1 MSSRTTPRPRQ
12 SASRLSES
20 KGQAVV
26 DWIEATCVHTIGKW
40 AGLPFKLVP
49 WQVDFVKSVFG
60 NVDRTGRRRTRIAYL
75 QIARK
80 QGKSELCAA
89 IALYML
95 IADGEAQP
103 QVYGAAFD
111 REQASIV
118 YKVAADMVDRSPNLN
133 AYAKP
138 YRGTKR
144 IVCTKGPSKGGFY
157 HCIPADAA
165 GAHGFNASAIIVDE
179 LHTQRTSDLIDVLE
193 TSMSAREQPLMLAIS
208 TAGHDRNS
216 ICYRWYS
223 KAKQVQSGVIRDK
236 SFIGRIYELPE
247 GTDFET
253 VAETD
258 AKGRFVRERDL
269 WPLANPSL
277 VGQPRGFIR
286 PDEIRR
292 QVADAMNFPAAQNK
306 VMNLHFNVWT
316 QGESRWFSR
325 SAWDACGGIIVE
337 DRLKG
342 RTCWG
347 GLDLAATSDFNAL
360 VYVFPWDDD
369 GGYDVLCRFWLPEAV
384 LDIRSNMR
392 DQLEAWRTFIDFTP
406 GDVTDYEAIKARI
419 LRDAEAFNVRSI
431 AYDRFLAMPLVV
443 PLSAEGIDMVP
454 IGQGTRSMNAPAKLL
469 ETLVANETVNH
480 GGNPVLRWMADNT
493 VIERDY
499 EDRIKPS
506 KKKSSEKIDGVV
518 ALCMA
523 LSEAIR
529 EQETVPEVA
538 FYSFA

>member
-49 WQVDFVKSVFG
+49 WQVDFVKAVFG

-111 REQASIV
+111 REQAAIV

-325 SAWDACGGIIVE
+325 SAWDACGGIIIE

-342 RTCWG
+342 RKCWG

-529 EQETVPEVA
+529 EQEDAPEVA

>member
-111 REQASIV
+111 REQAAIV

-179 LHTQRTSDLIDVLE
+179 LHTQRTSALIDVLE

-253 VAETD
+253 VAEMD

-325 SAWDACGGIIVE
+325 SAWDACGGIIIE

-342 RTCWG
+342 RKCWG

-529 EQETVPEVA
+529 EQEDAPEVA